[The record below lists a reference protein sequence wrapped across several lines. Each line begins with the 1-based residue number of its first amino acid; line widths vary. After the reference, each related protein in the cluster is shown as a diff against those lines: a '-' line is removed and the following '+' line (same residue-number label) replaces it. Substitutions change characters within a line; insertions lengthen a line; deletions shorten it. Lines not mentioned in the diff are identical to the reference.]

1 MVFCTWLPDPGREE
15 VDSGLVGVTMLHVL
29 AQLSGATAY
38 GAFLGCVIAAAFA
51 IGSLDAEPAVRLARI
66 LALVGGSAVLVASS
80 SSTLYYWLIGSASA
94 RSALLV
100 EMGLLALAA
109 VFAVA
114 VARLIEGGQRARQ

>member
-1 MVFCTWLPDPGREE
+1 
-15 VDSGLVGVTMLHVL
+15 MLHVL

-80 SSTLYYWLIGSASA
+80 SSTLYSWIIGSASA

-100 EMGLLALAA
+100 EMADDPFAAPLHGANLAA
-109 VFAVA
+109 SQMRRKRFEIIPDHEA
-114 VARLIEGGQRARQ
+114 

>member
-1 MVFCTWLPDPGREE
+1 
-15 VDSGLVGVTMLHVL
+15 MLHVL

-51 IGSLDAEPAVRLARI
+51 IGSLDGEPAVRLARI

-109 VFAVA
+109 VFAVV
-114 VARLIEGGQRARQ
+114 VARAIEGGQRASQ